1 MDPQMQRLFEG
12 LPTFAAPRSMLSR
25 FEALASQCG
34 DRPLFALVFADQPH
48 FPYVQTWPHYLAKG
62 ESYTGRF
69 KFGKDDAT
77 RGVSSEQDKARIR
90 ELYDTSLLST
100 DDAFARL
107 VAHLLTTGQLEKST
121 VILTGDHGES
131 LYDSLDIVGHGD
143 QIGEMEGISVPW
155 VVFGVGKKTFAT
167 KRKLVQ
173 STELASQLAS
183 INGLKY
189 AGTQGLPEGVIYVET
204 DLWMAHTPNVPR
216 HRVRYPELS
225 GLLTLEDKEAHIEVD
240 RAFLPTIEFA
250 KHRLWVVDGK
260 RYTLEPGEGEIRA
273 TIDGQRATTR
283 EFPDVIRGF
292 MHRYYPDVAPALVP

>member
-1 MDPQMQRLFEG
+1 MQRLFEG
-12 LPTFAAPRSMLSR
+12 LPIFAAPRSMLTR

-48 FPYVQTWPHYLAKG
+48 FPYVQTWPHYLARG
-62 ESYTGRF
+62 GDYTGRF

-77 RGVSSEQDKARIR
+77 RGVSSPEDKARIR

-107 VAHLLTTGQLEKST
+107 VAHLHASGQLERST

-131 LYDSLDIVGHGD
+131 LYDRLDIVGHGD

-155 VVFGVGKKTFAT
+155 VVFGAGKQTFAT
-167 KRKLVQ
+167 KRHMVQ
-173 STELASQLAS
+173 STELASRLAQL
-183 INGLKY
+183 NGLTY
-189 AGTQGLPEGVIYVET
+189 ASTQALPEGVIYVET
-204 DLWMAHTPNVPR
+204 DLWMAHTANVPKNR
-216 HRVRYPELS
+216 IRYPELS

-260 RYTLEPGEGEIRA
+260 RYTIEPGEREILA
-273 TIDGQRATTR
+273 TIDGQRASTR
-283 EFPDVIRGF
+283 EFPDVIRSF